1 MKKLLFFLYLLSFFS
16 CRQAL
21 KPAPKED
28 WGTYKKA
35 YSLLSQQTDSAFYYF
50 NKVTSNSKDSLP
62 IALAYNNMAMIQS
75 DAGDYYGAQESL
87 TQSLKFLNEN
97 NPKHYPYLASDY
109 NELGMNSSNLKNY
122 EAAIGYYNKTLH
134 FTNDSN
140 LIALALNNQAIAF
153 QETKNYRRAIA
164 LYTTIIR
171 QSGNDSVAYARVLT
185 NLAFTRWLQS
195 TAFNAKTDLLKALRI
210 RLEKNDQWGQNS
222 SYAHLSDYYDRSHPD
237 SALFYARAMYAVAR
251 QLNSPD
257 DQVQALEKLIRNS
270 PVAQTKNYFARYRA
284 LNDSIQTARNSAKN
298 QFALI
303 RYNVEKNKAENLKLQ
318 KDNSEKQYQ
327 IARQTIRFYIT
338 ISVFIILGIVAI
350 RWYRNKKHR
359 QEHEK
364 KEAILET
371 QRKASKKVHDTLAN
385 DIYSIMKKV
394 QHVPE
399 LNQDWLIDD
408 IDDVYQRAR
417 DISHEM
423 IPGSDIDFHKTISGL
438 LQSFG
443 SENTKVVIVGNSAEI
458 WQKINTV
465 YKFELKYILQE
476 LMVNME
482 KHSRANNVVIKF
494 EERGDLCLITYF
506 DNGIGLSDGHAR
518 QNGLINTGN
527 RINSIKGT
535 ITFESSAGSGLEI
548 KITFPIA

>member
-1 MKKLLFFLYLLSFFS
+1 
-16 CRQAL
+16 
-21 KPAPKED
+21 
-28 WGTYKKA
+28 
-35 YSLLSQQTDSAFYYF
+35 
-50 NKVTSNSKDSLP
+50 
-62 IALAYNNMAMIQS
+62 MIQS